1 MNRVLS
7 IALFLYFFLFS
18 YYVVTGYKEAI
29 PAYMLWLETVFA
41 VVYVFFIYISSR
53 INKMRYILPLIF
65 AVSAVMAFSTRA
77 AFLADD
83 PSMPFGPSMQLS
95 TVKNAC
101 KRLQRKLSFQ
111 VV

>member
-29 PAYMLWLETVFA
+29 PAYMLWLETVFS

-65 AVSAVMAFSTRA
+65 AV
-77 AFLADD
+77 
-83 PSMPFGPSMQLS
+83 
-95 TVKNAC
+95 
-101 KRLQRKLSFQ
+101 
-111 VV
+111 